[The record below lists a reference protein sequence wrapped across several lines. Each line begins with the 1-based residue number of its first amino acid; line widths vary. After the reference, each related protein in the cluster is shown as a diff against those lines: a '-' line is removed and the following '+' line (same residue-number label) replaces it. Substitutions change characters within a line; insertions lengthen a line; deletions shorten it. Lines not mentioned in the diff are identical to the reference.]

1 MFFILLQNF
10 IVSSLSTTVNC
21 WRQKLFCFL
30 SSLSTC
36 AELSGSCSSS
46 RGRVGLPRNPPNYT
60 SVGSGAKSKWSYTVL
75 RSGFVL
81 CAFFRWRLLNLLWVK
96 PWGIQCNFCLSWPAL
111 THAQLAEAGRAW
123 VEQGL
128 VLAGGVCRCTGWGVF
143 AAHCHSSVRAKYLV
157 VSTFQ
162 NSGSP
167 ECRKLW
173 NPGSA
178 ASELA
183 EVACINQAQ
192 HVRRAHSVDG
202 GIFR

>member
-60 SVGSGAKSKWSYTVL
+60 SMGSGAKSKWSYTVL

-81 CAFFRWRLLNLLWVK
+81 CVFFRWRLLNLLWVK

-111 THAQLAEAGRAW
+111 THAQLAEAGRASELSRDW
-123 VEQGL
+123 CLQEEFVGAQ
-128 VLAGGVCRCTGWGVF
+128 AGVCLLLTATPQCVPSTSLSVHSRTLAPQSAGSCGILGVLLQ
-143 AAHCHSSVRAKYLV
+143 SWQK
-157 VSTFQ
+157 
-162 NSGSP
+162 
-167 ECRKLW
+167 W
-173 NPGSA
+173 
-178 ASELA
+178 LA
-183 EVACINQAQ
+183 
-192 HVRRAHSVDG
+192 
-202 GIFR
+202 